1 MGNFPDR
8 YSLAKHI
15 FSWFLIIP
23 GSFLLLGASQD
34 SQFPVSPSSPSLGG
48 QQTRSPAFIPNSDLN
63 QQLNIPLNNG
73 TQGEWRNEADRLV
86 RLGGQSKR
94 QGNLDKAIPYWW
106 QASQIYHQIGDV
118 EAVGRVYDF
127 IGLAYAELGDYQRA
141 EDYLRRRLGYAREN
155 RDILGQILG
164 LNNIGTILL
173 KRGSYPAARTT
184 FEDALAI
191 ARSIENTDGIGLS
204 LNNLGLAA
212 TGVSDYKRAIVLYEE
227 ALIYR
232 NRSGD
237 AIGQANTLNNLGDA
251 YRAKDPQAPYGS
263 QNFRDTIG
271 SYGAALAVSRS
282 SLDFPNQYRA
292 IDALVQIYC
301 EVKLFTRAYDLLDRR
316 LAIAQSEENP
326 REELKTLRTL
336 AGVYQAEGRYDDA
349 RRAYHR
355 AIEVARVLKD
365 TQAESI
371 LLGQVIDL
379 PVSR

>member
-1 MGNFPDR
+1 MGNGELGIGDFPDR
-8 YSLAKHI
+8 YSLRKPI
-15 FSWFLIIP
+15 LSLFVIIP
-23 GSFLLLGASQD
+23 CSFLLLGASQNP
-34 SQFPVSPSSPSLGG
+34 Q
-48 QQTRSPAFIPNSDLN
+48 SPAPITNSELN
-63 QQLNIPLNNG
+63 EQLNIPLNNG
-73 TQGEWRNEADRLV
+73 TQGELRDEADRLV

-106 QASQIYHQIGDV
+106 QAIKIYHQIGDI

-127 IGLAYAELGDYQRA
+127 VGLAYAELGDYQRA

-155 RDILGQILG
+155 KDTVGQIIG

-184 FEDALAI
+184 FEDALTI
-191 ARSIENTDGIGLS
+191 ARSIENTEGIGLS

-212 TGVSDYKRAIVLYEE
+212 YGVNEYNQAIVFYEE

-263 QNFRDTIG
+263 RNFRDTIG
-271 SYGAALAVSRS
+271 VYGAALAVSRS
-282 SLDFPNQYRA
+282 SLDLPNQYRA

-301 EVKLFTRAYDLLDRR
+301 DVKLFTRAYDLLDRR
-316 LAIAQSEENP
+316 LAISQSEENP
-326 REELKTLRTL
+326 RQELKTLQTL
-336 AGVYQAEGRYDDA
+336 AGVYQAEGRYEDA
-349 RRAYHR
+349 RNAYQR
-355 AIEVARVLKD
+355 AIAVARVLKD
-365 TQAESI
+365 THAESI

-379 PVSR
+379 PKEPGF